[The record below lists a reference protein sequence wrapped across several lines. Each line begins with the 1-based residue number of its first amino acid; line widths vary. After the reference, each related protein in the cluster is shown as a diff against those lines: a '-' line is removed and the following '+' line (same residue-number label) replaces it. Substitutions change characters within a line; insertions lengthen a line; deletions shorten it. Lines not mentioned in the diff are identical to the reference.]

1 MPHPIPH
8 RIPLALLLAT
18 CAAPATASGL
28 PFEIAPIANV

>member
-1 MPHPIPH
+1 MRRSLPHFTLP
-8 RIPLALLLAT
+8 LLAA